1 MLCMLFGKSERP
13 SLLTKDP
20 VVRSVDLKF
29 LLKSKIDPN
38 YNTCKSQNYMLE
50 HESSLN
56 KNNSEEQTE
65 IQPGSFWQA
74 SLKSRKKKQSKKF
87 YWEVFMTELCFT
99 RGNLFEGI
107 TIPGFTTRGCF
118 WGWGSSIISVFL
130 WPGR

>member
-1 MLCMLFGKSERP
+1 MLFGKSERP

-65 IQPGSFWQA
+65 IQPGSF
-74 SLKSRKKKQSKKF
+74 
-87 YWEVFMTELCFT
+87 
-99 RGNLFEGI
+99 
-107 TIPGFTTRGCF
+107 
-118 WGWGSSIISVFL
+118 
-130 WPGR
+130 